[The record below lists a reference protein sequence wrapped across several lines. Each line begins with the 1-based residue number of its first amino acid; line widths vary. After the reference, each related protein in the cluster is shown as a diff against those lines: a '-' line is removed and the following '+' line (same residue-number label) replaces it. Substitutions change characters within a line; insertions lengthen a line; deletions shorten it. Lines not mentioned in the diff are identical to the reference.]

1 MLQGAIE
8 NLPDAYAIIKDMEGG
23 NAGEAATQA
32 ARAAL
37 KEVLEDRMNASI
49 EDRLA
54 TVASCG
60 QEDRRNGGYRRQLLT
75 RLGNVELLVP
85 RTRRFSGKGVIGAY
99 VRRAPEVD
107 MAILRCFVLGHSTRK
122 VALALVPLLG
132 EQVSAS
138 TVSRVAKTLDLAVQA
153 FHERQLRNRYRAL
166 LFDGVV
172 LSRKTGAGS
181 IRRPVLVILGI
192 LRDGRKEIIDWRLG
206 QSESEEEWRLLFD
219 NVYRRGLTAEGVEIA
234 VVDGGKGLLA
244 ALSTCFPFLPV
255 QRCWAHKVRNITDK
269 VRQVDQ
275 EAVRRGLR
283 AIYQASNLTQARR
296 AAGRFARAWEKT
308 YPKAVACLRV
318 DLDQLLTFFRFRDP
332 VWRKAVRT
340 TNAIERRFREVRRRT
355 RPMGVFYDR
364 TSIERI
370 LFAVFTHENRSQNVP
385 SLFLMTQKS

>member
-8 NLPDAYAIIKDMEGG
+8 KLPEAYEIIKQMRWSGDE
-23 NAGEAATQA
+23 GEAT
-32 ARAAL
+32 RAGRDAL
-37 KEVLEDRMNASI
+37 KHVLEDQMNNSVAEHLASV
-49 EDRLA
+49 LA
-54 TVASCG
+54 CG
-60 QEDRRNGGYRRQLLT
+60 QDDRRNGAYRRRLLT

-107 MAILRCFVLGHSTRK
+107 TAILRCFVLGHSTRK

-172 LSRKTGAGS
+172 LSRKTGAGA
-181 IRRPVLVILGI
+181 IRRPVLVILGL
-192 LRDGRKEIIDWRLG
+192 LRDGRKEIIDWRLA

-219 NVYRRGLTAEGVEIA
+219 NVYRRGLTAEGVEIGL
-234 VVDGGKGLLA
+234 VDGGKGLLA

-275 EAVRRGLR
+275 EAVKRGLR

-296 AAGRFARAWEKT
+296 AAGRFARAWEKP
-308 YPKAVACLRV
+308 YPKAVACLRA

-332 VWRKAVRT
+332 DWRKAVRT

-355 RPMGVFYDR
+355 RPMGVFSDR

-385 SLFLMTQKS
+385 PLFLVTQKS